1 MSGIDDLAA
10 RNVTVRKF
18 VSVSPEAV
26 FRLWTD
32 AGLLKKWWGP
42 PGVTCTEAEIDLRVG
57 GSYRIANQL
66 PTGATIWIHGQY
78 EEIDRP
84 RLLRYSW
91 GIGLDSP
98 PEEVVTVRF
107 EPKDGGTE
115 VIVFH
120 ENAPDISTRESHE
133 HGWAGCL
140 DGLAEV
146 AASDVWNRP
155 AP

>member
-107 EPKDGGTE
+107 EPKDNMSVMPRLPGSNVPLMVVEPRPTVPLPASVPA
-115 VIVFH
+115 VIIVL
-120 ENAPDISTRESHE
+120 P
-133 HGWAGCL
+133 
-140 DGLAEV
+140 V
-146 AASDVWNRP
+146 
-155 AP
+155 